1 MKTMIVK
8 VMMAAMMLTVTAT
21 VDAQRNESGS
31 YRIMGNVALYDGKEI
46 READARTFV
55 VLGHGYAKD
64 RENVYLNGK
73 MLPWVDPQSFSLKRG
88 NGNHGHDTFRPNH
101 GGGQNRPDNGW
112 NGGNK
117 RPNCNKGNKHFK
129 KYIISNSEVFY
140 AGKRLL
146 GASSSSFKDLG
157 YGYGKDAFDVYFLG
171 KKISGASASSFR
183 LLKDGY
189 CKDAFD
195 VYYFGEKVKGAS
207 ASSFKVDQDGYAHD
221 AFSTFYFGK
230 EIR

>member
-1 MKTMIVK
+1 MKKMITK
-8 VMMAAMMLTVTAT
+8 VMMTVVLLSLTTMAE
-21 VDAQRNESGS
+21 AQRMDKDG
-31 YRIMGNVALYDGKEI
+31 YRIKGNVALFQGKAI
-46 READARTFV
+46 READVRTFV
-55 VLGHGYAKD
+55 VLGYGYAKD

-73 MLPWVDPQSFSLKRG
+73 VLPWVDPVTFSLKKG

-140 AGKRLL
+140 AGKRLQ